1 MKDSLRSENE
11 KYKTMRL
18 SSIKP
23 KTSVKTYWV
32 FYAIK
37 KFIFFLC
44 MYKMY
49 LISAKGYKNVEVD
62 AKIVR
67 KTGEISGSMKD
78 VESGMGVKNIYDLI
92 LKELYGI
99 YDTKN
104 LTKEQIK
111 NAKWLKEK
119 FWKIW

>member
-44 MYKMY
+44 MYEMY

-67 KTGEISGSMKD
+67 KTGEIWVSMKD
-78 VESGMGVKNIYDLI
+78 VESGMVVKNICDLI

-104 LTKEQIK
+104 PTKEQIK
-111 NAKWLKEK
+111 KC
-119 FWKIW
+119 

>member
-78 VESGMGVKNIYDLI
+78 VGSGMGVKNIYDLI

-119 FWKIW
+119 FWKNW

>member
-67 KTGEISGSMKD
+67 KTGEIWGSMKD
-78 VESGMGVKNIYDLI
+78 FGSGMGVKNIYDLI

-104 LTKEQIK
+104 PTKEQIK

>member
-78 VESGMGVKNIYDLI
+78 VGSGMGVKNIYDLI

>member
-67 KTGEISGSMKD
+67 KTGEIWGSMKD
-78 VESGMGVKNIYDLI
+78 VGSGMGVKNIYDLI

-104 LTKEQIK
+104 PTKEQIK

>member
-37 KFIFFLC
+37 KIIFFLC

-67 KTGEISGSMKD
+67 KTGEIWGSMKD
-78 VESGMGVKNIYDLI
+78 VGSGMGVKNIYDLI

>member
-67 KTGEISGSMKD
+67 KTGEIWGSMKD
-78 VESGMGVKNIYDLI
+78 VGSGMGVKNIYDLI

-104 LTKEQIK
+104 PTKEQIK
-111 NAKWLKEK
+111 NTKWLKEK

>member
-37 KFIFFLC
+37 KLIFFLC

-78 VESGMGVKNIYDLI
+78 VGSGMGVKNIYDLI

-119 FWKIW
+119 FWKNW

>member
-37 KFIFFLC
+37 KIIFFLC

-67 KTGEISGSMKD
+67 KTGEIWGSMKD
-78 VESGMGVKNIYDLI
+78 VGSGMGVKNIYDLI

-104 LTKEQIK
+104 PTKEQIK
-111 NAKWLKEK
+111 NTKWLKEK

>member
-67 KTGEISGSMKD
+67 KTGEIWGSMKD
-78 VESGMGVKNIYDLI
+78 VGSGMGVKNIYDLI

>member
-1 MKDSLRSENE
+1 MKDSLGSENE

-78 VESGMGVKNIYDLI
+78 VGSGMGVKNIYDLI

>member
-67 KTGEISGSMKD
+67 RTGEISGSMKD
-78 VESGMGVKNIYDLI
+78 VGSGMGVKNIYDLI

>member
-1 MKDSLRSENE
+1 M
-11 KYKTMRL
+11 L
-18 SSIKP
+18 SKNL
-23 KTSVKTYWV
+23 
-32 FYAIK
+32 
-37 KFIFFLC
+37 FFSC
-44 MYKMY
+44 VC

-78 VESGMGVKNIYDLI
+78 VGSGMGVKNIYDLI

-119 FWKIW
+119 FWKNW

>member
-1 MKDSLRSENE
+1 MKDSLGSENE

-67 KTGEISGSMKD
+67 KTGEIWGSMKD
-78 VESGMGVKNIYDLI
+78 VGSGMGVKNIYDLI

-104 LTKEQIK
+104 PTKEQIK

>member
-37 KFIFFLC
+37 KIIFFLC

-67 KTGEISGSMKD
+67 KTGEIWGSMKD
-78 VESGMGVKNIYDLI
+78 VGSGMGVKNIYDVI

-104 LTKEQIK
+104 PTKEQIK
-111 NAKWLKEK
+111 NTKWLKEK

>member
-37 KFIFFLC
+37 KIIFFLC

-78 VESGMGVKNIYDLI
+78 VGSGMGVKNIYDLI